1 MKEFENIIK
10 TLEDINVPEDKIN
23 EVKKAYKLASYIHDG
38 YTRKSGEPYIMHP
51 LNVAQIL
58 LDMKMYDPD
67 MISAAIL
74 HDTIE
79 DAEIEFTK
87 KDIAEII
94 NPTVAELVDGV
105 TKISRMEF
113 SNKTAQNN
121 ANFRKI
127 VMGLKKDVRIIQIKL
142 ADRLHNMRTL
152 SSLSRE
158 KQIENAIETMEVF
171 VPLALSIGAYKMKC
185 ELEDLALQYIEP
197 DEYNRILENRD
208 KIEEKTKP
216 YFMCVKENL
225 NNIISDED
233 IHNDVIYRR
242 QNIGTIYRK
251 EKQGYPID
259 HMYDLSYLKVLV
271 DDPDKCYRTLG
282 IIHGNYRP
290 INGRFRDYIGV
301 SRTNYYQSLHTTIG
315 LDPIRDNRG
324 FDSIAAI
331 EKPSFG
337 KVKIRTYDMDEV
349 ATYGVAAF
357 RNLSK
362 PKSQEEIQRE
372 IVNSHPFVKLL
383 NKIDNESADNDAEFV
398 KLAKQ
403 EIFTGLVYVYT
414 TEGIILALPEGSTG
428 RDYVS
433 KMYPYQISKIDHL
446 VINGENVPL
455 NYILKNRDRIEIPRE
470 FESDENQI
478 IKTKSRFPRR
488 QTA

>member
-1 MKEFENIIK
+1 MKEFDNIIK
-10 TLEDINVPEDKIN
+10 TLEDIKVPEDKIN
-23 EVKKAYKLASYIHDG
+23 EVKEAYKLASYIHDG

-152 SSLSRE
+152 SSLSS
-158 KQIENAIETMEVF
+158 ETMEVF

-208 KIEEKTKP
+208 RLEEKTKP
-216 YFMCVKENL
+216 YIMGVKDNL
-225 NNIISDED
+225 EHIISGEGIPND
-233 IHNDVIYRR
+233 IIYRI

-259 HMYDLSYLKVLV
+259 YMYDLSYLKVLV
-271 DDPDKCYRTLG
+271 GDPDKCYRTLR
-282 IIHGNYRP
+282 IIHGNYRA
-290 INGRFRDYIGV
+290 INGRFRDYIGTP
-301 SRTNYYQSLHTTIG
+301 RTNYYQSLHTTIG
-315 LDPIRDNRG
+315 LDPIRDNYG
-324 FDSIAAI
+324 FDSIAAF

-372 IVNSHPFVKLL
+372 IVNSHPFVKIL

-433 KMYPYQISKIDHL
+433 KKYPYLVDKIDHL

-470 FESDENQI
+470 FESGGNQI
-478 IKTKSRFPRR
+478 IKTKSRFPHR